1 MLGEESNKNDWPRY
15 FKNTVHHL
23 YIRNTKAVDQFV
35 GYFPN
40 VTELT
45 LLKSFVTLD
54 NSVITSLNCIIPLKQ
69 LTQLSLDYHR
79 LAIEEIVE
87 LLHVTPNIHTLKL
100 EFLPIDPINSE
111 SNELFQIVSTTN
123 TVRNITIGR
132 ESTLEN
138 IQLLV
143 TLFPR
148 LEYLTVNLFKEN
160 LQSIARFLLSKS
172 NDNTRYLSLLCI
184 SKQRNDMMEE
194 LKSLLESENLLDDY
208 TIKVINRKL
217 HLWW

>member
-15 FKNTVHHL
+15 SKNTVHHL
-23 YIRNTKAVDQFV
+23 YIRNSKAVDQFF
-35 GYFPN
+35 GFFPN

-45 LLKSFVTLD
+45 LLKSFVALD
-54 NSVITSLNCIIPLKQ
+54 NPVVTSLNVIISLKQ
-69 LTQLSLDYHR
+69 LTKLTLDYHR
-79 LAIEEIVE
+79 LPIEQVIK
-87 LLHVTPNIHTLKL
+87 LLHVTPNIHTLKFD
-100 EFLPIDPINSE
+100 FLPIYPVNSKP
-111 SNELFQIVSTTN
+111 SELFQIVSTTN
-123 TVRNITIGR
+123 TVTNITISR

-143 TLFPR
+143 ALFPR
-148 LEYLTVNLFKEN
+148 LEYLTINLYKEN

-172 NDNTRYLSLLCI
+172 NENTRHLSLLCI

-208 TIKVINRKL
+208 TLKVINRKL
-217 HLWW
+217 YLWW